1 MRQIVKQI
9 INGSGRV
16 QVHSKS
22 SLLICECVGG
32 IRFAL
37 NYLSLC
43 VCGGVRFALNYFS
56 LWRMRQIIKL
66 DLECTCT
73 LPLPL
78 SSAG

>member
-1 MRQIVKQI
+1 MAALASESGIPKIGVVK
-9 INGSGRV
+9 SM
-16 QVHSKS
+16 
-22 SLLICECVGG
+22 CVWGG

-37 NYLSLC
+37 NYL
-43 VCGGVRFALNYFS
+43 S